1 MKKEMVISFFM
12 VLIAVIVW
20 GFSYILS
27 KQLLEVMGS
36 MTVIFLRMIIA
47 STVLFAFGLITKS
60 INRIAKE
67 DLKKFFLLALAQPFL
82 YFIFEL
88 ASLKQNSPTLT
99 SLIISQIPLF
109 VALIDMIFGKKR
121 IPLNIGLGII
131 ISLIGVAAVILG
143 GDGAAVIGTPI
154 GIVFATA
161 AMACAIIYNYMVAS
175 LVKRYSPLTIAAYI
189 HLIPLIYFTPFVLI
203 NEYDSLMSISFTTEL
218 LIPLLGLGIFCSA
231 IAFLFY
237 IYGVKTL
244 GIITSSMI
252 NNLNPAVTALGML
265 FLFGEILSPVQAGGI
280 IITISGLTLG
290 LIKFKKRR

>member
-1 MKKEMVISFFM
+1 MKKEMIISFFM
-12 VLIAVIVW
+12 VLIAVIIW

-36 MTVIFLRMIIA
+36 VSVVFFRMIIA
-47 STVLFAFGLITKS
+47 SVALFSFGFITKS
-60 INRIAKE
+60 INKIRKE
-67 DLKKFFLLALAQPFL
+67 DLKTFFLLALAQPFL

-88 ASLKQNSPTLT
+88 ASLKENSPTLT
-99 SLIISQIPLF
+99 SLIIAQIPLF
-109 VALIDMIFGKKR
+109 VALIDMLFMKKK
-121 IPLNIGLGII
+121 IPLNICIGIL
-131 ISLIGVAAVILG
+131 ISLLGVVAVILG
-143 GDGAAVIGTPI
+143 GDGAAVIGTTL

-161 AMACAIIYNYMVAS
+161 AMVCAIVYNYTVAS
-175 LVKRYSPLTIAAYI
+175 LVKRYNPLTITAYI
-189 HLIPLIYFTPFVLI
+189 HLIPLIYFAPFVLI
-203 NEYDSLMSISFTTEL
+203 NEYDSLTSLSFTSEL
-218 LIPLLGLGIFCSA
+218 IIPLLGLGIFCSA

-280 IITISGLTLG
+280 IVTISGLTLG
-290 LIKFKKRR
+290 LLRFKRKK